1 MTKEQIGFGLTPQE
15 HPYEE
20 YKGKWVVIY
29 PNSGGWNFVGKVKD
43 YDGENLILNP
53 FQGNI
58 ADEEV
63 GLVKALIDENSK
75 IKLYSI
81 VVIEPTTRETV
92 ECSLKFDNAQK
103 RKKFL
108 SEQASK
114 KE

>member
-1 MTKEQIGFGLTPQE
+1 MKKEQIGFGLPSQE

-20 YKGKWVVIY
+20 YKRKWVVIY
-29 PNSGGWNFVGKVKD
+29 PNSGGLNFVGKVKD

-58 ADEEV
+58 PDKEV
-63 GLVKALIDENSK
+63 GLVKALINKNSK

-81 VVIEPTTRETV
+81 IGIEPTTKETI
-92 ECSLKFDNAQK
+92 ESSLKFDNAQK
-103 RKKFL
+103 RKRFL
-108 SEQASK
+108 NEQISK